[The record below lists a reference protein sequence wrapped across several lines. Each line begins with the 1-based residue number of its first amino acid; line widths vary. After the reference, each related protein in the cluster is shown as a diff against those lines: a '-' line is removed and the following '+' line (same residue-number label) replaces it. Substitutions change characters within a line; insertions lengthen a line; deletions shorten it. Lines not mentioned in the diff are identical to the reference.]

1 MWYMKIN
8 VGKHLRYRRVTA
20 CLDRIEGTLYDSVS
34 SRAEENTELTERK
47 EKKAQDGDRPDDFNT
62 YLLALTD
69 LSDCFYFHRY
79 KVFSTFLFIISE
91 MTREKTAQKRRP
103 N

>member
-1 MWYMKIN
+1 MKIN

-34 SRAEENTELTERK
+34 SRAEEKHRTYTERG
-47 EKKAQDGDRPDDFNT
+47 EKAPDGARPDDFNT
-62 YLLALTD
+62 YLLALAD

-79 KVFSTFLFIISE
+79 KVFSTFLFIIAQ
-91 MTREKTAQKRRP
+91 MTRKRAE